1 MSSILQLQ
9 SALGRPLFL
18 ALAAVVSITVFAGL
32 GVAVRAG
39 AHRGVRIIAAVGLL
53 VTVASVL
60 SLTLRGLVPPGIAP
74 RRLFL
79 DPIAGAWGWDAI
91 AWRPVVDNVAL
102 FVPVGAFAAATFL
115 RYRLSRIWVVTVA
128 LSVGIEGFQYLVQT
142 GRVANSADVLAN
154 ALGAAVG
161 IALATLLGA
170 RPPNPPVAGPSAS
183 RASVS
188 PHPGTSR
195 RRGSRRSES

>member
-1 MSSILQLQ
+1 MSSILELQ
-9 SALGRPLFL
+9 SALGRPLFM
-18 ALAAVVSITVFAGL
+18 ALAAVMSITAFAVL
-32 GVAVRAG
+32 GMAVRAG
-39 AHRGVRIIAAVGLL
+39 AHRAVRIVAMVGLL

-60 SLTLRGLVPPGIAP
+60 SLTLRGMVPPGIAP

-91 AWRPVVDNVAL
+91 AWRPVVDNVVL
-102 FVPVGAFAAATFL
+102 FVPVGAFAAATFV
-115 RYRLSRIWVVTVA
+115 RSRLSRVWVVTVA

-161 IALATLLGA
+161 IALATVLGA
-170 RPPNPPVAGPSAS
+170 RPPRTPVATASPS
-183 RASVS
+183 RASVT

-195 RRGSRRSES
+195 PRGSRRSQS